1 MTKPRP
7 WTVPLAAFFLAS
19 AVATLAQ
26 CGADATAAGSP
37 AAATPSPTTTHPTKP
52 QDPAPQPAIPANVDR
67 IRLLVSG
74 AMLGHLEPCGCAS
87 GQLGGLPRR
96 MQHIGEQNLGGRSTY
111 DLLIEGGDMAEGHTE
126 LDMQKV
132 FTALQVLFGM
142 QHPYDVLGIGKKDL
156 ELPFAEWTSYLAI
169 APVVATDLTSTAAEW
184 PGKPF
189 LEKQVRGHKIRLLSF
204 TLELPAVMQKDD
216 APIHLLAP
224 AEAWQRGLQ
233 GADDATLRVLLV
245 HAADTKTRELL
256 PKLDPKP
263 DLVLCFDEGYT
274 EPPAHPELLEGVPIV
289 YPGTRG
295 RMLLDV
301 SLARLPSGPRVGY
314 EVLPLQGSKTLPGG
328 GGDPDAK
335 EVLLQHRRQ
344 VKADD
349 VLTKMAE
356 QRPTANGASYVGST
370 TCAGCHQT
378 AYDLWKKTKHGHAW
392 QTLVDAEQD
401 PKRYGWPVTAYPD
414 CVSCHV
420 VGYGETSGFV
430 TAEKTPYLTDVGCER
445 CHGAGSD
452 HVQSGGKK
460 LLGKVGGGMASVVC
474 TQCHDFEQS
483 PDFLYTNKWPLIQH
497 GREPGQEKK

>member
-1 MTKPRP
+1 MMTPRP
-7 WTVPLAAFFLAS
+7 WTVPLAAFLLAS
-19 AVATLAQ
+19 VIATFAQ
-26 CGADATAAGSP
+26 CGGDATAASP
-37 AAATPSPTTTHPTKP
+37 APGPNIAAPPPGLT
-52 QDPAPQPAIPANVDR
+52 QDPARQPPIPQNVDR
-67 IRLLVSG
+67 VRLLVSG
-74 AMLGHLEPCGCAS
+74 AMLGRLEPCGCAS

-96 MQHIGEQNLGGRSTY
+96 MQHVGEQSLGGRKTY
-111 DLLIEGGDMAEGHTE
+111 DLLIEGGDMVEGATE

-142 QHPYDVLGIGKKDL
+142 QHPYDVLGIGQKDL
-156 ELPFAEWTSYLAI
+156 ELPFAEWTSYLAM

-189 LEKQVRGHKIRLLSF
+189 VEKQVRNHKIRVLSF
-204 TLELPAVMQKDD
+204 TLALPEVMQKEG
-216 APIHLLAP
+216 APIQLLAP
-224 AEAWQRGLQ
+224 AEAWKLGLQ
-233 GADDATLRVLLV
+233 GAEDATLRILLV
-245 HAADTKTRELL
+245 HATDGKTRELL

-274 EPPAHPELLEGVPIV
+274 EPPAHPELLNGVPIV

-301 SLARLPSGPRVGY
+301 SLARLPEGPRAGY
-314 EVLPLQGSKTLPGG
+314 EILPLQGSKTIPGG
-328 GGDPDAK
+328 GGDPDTK
-335 EVLLQHRRQ
+335 EVLLQHRLL
-344 VKADD
+344 VKEDH
-349 VLTKMAE
+349 VLAKMAN
-356 QRPTANGASYVGST
+356 QRPTANGAAYVGSA
-370 TCAGCHQT
+370 TCAGCHAT
-378 AYDLWKKTKHGHAW
+378 AYDIWKNKTKHGHAW
-392 QTLVDAEQD
+392 QTLVNAEKD

-420 VGYGETSGFV
+420 VGYGEKSGFV
-430 TAEKTPYLTDVGCER
+430 TAEDTPSLTDVGCER

-460 LLGKVGGGMASVVC
+460 AMGKVGGGMASVVC